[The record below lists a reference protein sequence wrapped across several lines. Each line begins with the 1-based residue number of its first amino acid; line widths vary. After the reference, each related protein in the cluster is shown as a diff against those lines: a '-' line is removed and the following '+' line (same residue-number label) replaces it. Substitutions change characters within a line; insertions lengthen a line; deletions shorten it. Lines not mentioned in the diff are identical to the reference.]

1 MNQKA
6 TIACTLYSNGNISV
20 YFETN
25 LTSCRMPLS
34 VKINSNKSSL
44 HSQTTS
50 PVHYNNVNLSMK
62 FIQANLLNDTR
73 GSRTNRTVHNDMDY
87 IIYSLY

>member
-1 MNQKA
+1 MNQKVCSEQ
-6 TIACTLYSNGNISV
+6 TSCNACLRDG
-20 YFETN
+20 N